1 MNTVHYTTYIAI
13 YQKPVWC
20 GLLIENLGLNF
31 IANSI
36 HNISCQIANKVFS
49 CAIVSK
55 N

>member
-20 GLLIENLGLNF
+20 GLLIENLRIFLLQILF
-31 IANSI
+31 TIYLV
-36 HNISCQIANKVFS
+36 QIANKVFS